1 MTAMKHVLKTTS
13 LALCAGL
20 MAAPVIPAV
29 LPIPAAQ
36 AASASDAQVQEPIK
50 ALYAALDRVQAK
62 GSGSFDQRAQMLA
75 PAIDHAYNIEAV
87 LASSVG
93 PRYAGLPDDQKQAL
107 LATFRQFTIAR
118 YVSSF
123 KPGSDARFTI
133 EPGVTPSP
141 VGDDRIV
148 ITHIGSSDDPS
159 GTEINYVMRSGAK
172 GWQIV
177 DVLLNAH
184 ISQVAAQRADFS
196 SALASGNVQK
206 LTNLLQKK
214 IKAFSED

>member
-1 MTAMKHVLKTTS
+1 MNIMKHALKTTA

-29 LPIPAAQ
+29 FPISAAH
-36 AASASDAQVQEPIK
+36 AAAASDAQVQEPIK

-62 GSGSFDQRAQMLA
+62 GSGTFEQRSQMLA
-75 PAIDHAYNIEAV
+75 PAIDRAYDMEAV
-87 LASSVG
+87 LASSIG
-93 PRYAGLPDDQKQAL
+93 PRYAALPDDQKQQL
-107 LATFRQFTIAR
+107 LTTFRQFTIAR

-133 EPGVTPSP
+133 EPSVTPSP
-141 VGDDRIV
+141 VGNDRIV
-148 ITHIGSSDDPS
+148 ITRIGSSDDPN

-196 SALASGNVQK
+196 SALSGGNVQK

-214 IKAFSED
+214 IKTFSEE

>member
-1 MTAMKHVLKTTS
+1 MNIMKHALKTTA

-29 LPIPAAQ
+29 FPISAAH
-36 AASASDAQVQEPIK
+36 AAAASDAQVQEPIK

-62 GSGSFDQRAQMLA
+62 GSGTFEQRSQMLA
-75 PAIDHAYNIEAV
+75 PAIDRAYDMEAV
-87 LASSVG
+87 LASSIG
-93 PRYAGLPDDQKQAL
+93 PRYAALPDDQKQQL
-107 LATFRQFTIAR
+107 LTTFRQFTIAR

-133 EPGVTPSP
+133 DPSVTPSP
-141 VGDDRIV
+141 VGNDRIV

-196 SALASGNVQK
+196 SALSGGNVQK

-214 IKAFSED
+214 IKTFSEE

>member
-1 MTAMKHVLKTTS
+1 MNIMKHALKTTA

-29 LPIPAAQ
+29 FPIHAAH

-62 GSGSFDQRAQMLA
+62 GSGTFEQRSQMLA
-75 PAIDHAYNIEAV
+75 PSIDRAYDMETV
-87 LASSVG
+87 LASSIG
-93 PRYAGLPDDQKQAL
+93 PRYAALPADQKQQL

-133 EPGVTPSP
+133 DPAVTPSP
-141 VGDDRIV
+141 VGNDRIV

-159 GTEINYVMRSGAK
+159 GTEINYVMRSDAK

-196 SALASGNVQK
+196 SALSGGNVQK

-214 IKAFSED
+214 IKTFSEE

>member
-1 MTAMKHVLKTTS
+1 MNIMKHVLKTTS
-13 LALCAGL
+13 LALCASL
-20 MAAPVIPAV
+20 MAAPVVPAV
-29 LPIPAAQ
+29 FPIHAAH

-50 ALYAALDRVQAK
+50 ALYAALDRIQAK
-62 GSGSFDQRAQMLA
+62 GAGSFEQRSQILA
-75 PAIDHAYNIEAV
+75 PAIDHAYDMETV
-87 LASSVG
+87 LASSIG
-93 PRYAGLPDDQKQAL
+93 PRYATLPDDQKQAL
-107 LATFRQFTIAR
+107 LTTFRQFTIAR

-133 EPGVTPSP
+133 EPTVTPSP
-141 VGDDRIV
+141 VGNDRIV
-148 ITHIGSSDDPS
+148 VTRIGSSDDAN

-196 SALASGNVQK
+196 SALSGGNVQK

-214 IKAFSED
+214 IKTFSEE

>member
-1 MTAMKHVLKTTS
+1 MNIMKHVLKTTS

-29 LPIPAAQ
+29 FPINVAH
-36 AASASDAQVQEPIK
+36 AASATDAQVQEPIK
-50 ALYAALDRVQAK
+50 SLYAALDRIQAK
-62 GSGSFDQRAQMLA
+62 NAGSFEQRAQVLA
-75 PAIDHAYNIEAV
+75 PAIDRAYDMQAV

-93 PRYAGLPDDQKQAL
+93 PRYAGLPDDQKQL
-107 LATFRQFTIAR
+107 LLSTFRQFTIAR

-133 EPGVTPSP
+133 DPGVTASP
-141 VGDDRIV
+141 VDGERIV
-148 ITHIGSSDDPS
+148 ITRIGSSDDPN

-196 SALASGNVQK
+196 SALAGGNVQK
-206 LTNLLQKK
+206 LTDLLKKK
-214 IKAFSED
+214 IQRFSEE

>member
-1 MTAMKHVLKTTS
+1 MNIMKHVLKTTA

-20 MAAPVIPAV
+20 MAAPVVPAV
-29 LPIPAAQ
+29 LPIHAAH

-50 ALYAALDRVQAK
+50 SLYAALERVQAK
-62 GSGSFDQRAQMLA
+62 GSGSFEQRSQMLA
-75 PAIDHAYNIEAV
+75 PAIDHAYDIEAV
-87 LASSVG
+87 LASSIG
-93 PRYAGLPDDQKQAL
+93 PRYAGLSDDQKQTL
-107 LATFRQFTIAR
+107 LTTFRQFTIAR

-133 EPGVTPSP
+133 DPTVTPSP
-141 VGDDRIV
+141 VGNDRIV
-148 ITHIGSSDDPS
+148 VTHIGSSDDPS

-172 GWQIV
+172 GWRIV

-196 SALASGNVQK
+196 SALSGGNVQK

-214 IKAFSED
+214 IKTFSEE

>member
-1 MTAMKHVLKTTS
+1 MNIMKHALKTTA

-20 MAAPVIPAV
+20 MAAPVVPAV
-29 LPIPAAQ
+29 FPINAAH
-36 AASASDAQVQEPIK
+36 AAAASDAQVQEPIK

-62 GSGSFDQRAQMLA
+62 GSGTFEQRSQMLA
-75 PAIDHAYNIEAV
+75 PAIDRAYDMEAV
-87 LASSVG
+87 LASSIG
-93 PRYAGLPDDQKQAL
+93 PRYATLPDDQKQQL
-107 LATFRQFTIAR
+107 LTTFRQFTIAR

-133 EPGVTPSP
+133 APAVTPSP
-141 VGDDRIV
+141 VGNDRIV

-159 GTEINYVMRSGAK
+159 GTEINYVMRSDAK

-196 SALASGNVQK
+196 SALSGGNVQK

-214 IKAFSED
+214 IKTFSEE

>member
-1 MTAMKHVLKTTS
+1 MNIMKHALKTTA

-29 LPIPAAQ
+29 FPIHAAY

-62 GSGSFDQRAQMLA
+62 GSGTFEQRSQMLA
-75 PAIDHAYNIEAV
+75 PAIDRAYDMEAV
-87 LASSVG
+87 LASSIG
-93 PRYAGLPDDQKQAL
+93 PRYAALPDDQKQQL
-107 LATFRQFTIAR
+107 LSTFRQFTIAR

-133 EPGVTPSP
+133 DPSVTPSP
-141 VGDDRIV
+141 VGNDRIV

-196 SALASGNVQK
+196 SALSGGNVQK

-214 IKAFSED
+214 IKTFSEE

>member
-1 MTAMKHVLKTTS
+1 MNIMKHALKTTA

-29 LPIPAAQ
+29 FPISAAH
-36 AASASDAQVQEPIK
+36 AAAASDAQVQEPIK

-62 GSGSFDQRAQMLA
+62 GSGTFEQRSQMLA
-75 PAIDHAYNIEAV
+75 PAIDRAYDMEAV
-87 LASSVG
+87 LASSIG
-93 PRYAGLPDDQKQAL
+93 PRYAALPDDQKQQL
-107 LATFRQFTIAR
+107 LTTFRQFTIAR

-133 EPGVTPSP
+133 DPSVTPSP
-141 VGDDRIV
+141 VGNDRIV

-159 GTEINYVMRSGAK
+159 GTEINYVMRSSAK

-196 SALASGNVQK
+196 SALSGGNVQK

-214 IKAFSED
+214 IKTFSEE